1 MSSLP
6 HIPPEALDV
15 LREGQVIQAIKI
27 TREKTGLWLNES
39 KHLIDQYLQ
48 AHPQEQAR
56 VQQQVAQ
63 RSRGGVKVVVFI
75 VVLLVILI
83 WWIMK

>member
-15 LREGQVIQAIKI
+15 LREGQLIEAIKI
-27 TREKTGLWLNES
+27 TREKTGLGLKES
-39 KHLIDQYLQ
+39 KDLIDQYLQ

-63 RSRGGVKVVVFI
+63 RSRGGVKLVVFI
-75 VVLLVILI
+75 VVLLTILI

>member
-15 LREGQVIQAIKI
+15 LREGQLIEAIKI
-27 TREKTGLWLNES
+27 TREKTGLGLKES
-39 KHLIDQYLQ
+39 KDLIDQYLQ

-56 VQQQVAQ
+56 VQEQVAQ

-75 VVLLVILI
+75 VVLLIILI
-83 WWIMK
+83 WRIMK

>member
-15 LREGQVIQAIKI
+15 LREGQLIEAIKI
-27 TREKTGLWLNES
+27 TREKTGLGLKES
-39 KHLIDQYLQ
+39 KDLIDQYLQ

-63 RSRGGVKVVVFI
+63 RSRGGVKVVVFL
-75 VVLLVILI
+75 VVLLIILI

>member
-15 LREGQVIQAIKI
+15 LREGQLIEAIKI
-27 TREKTGLWLNES
+27 TREKTGLGLKES
-39 KHLIDQYLQ
+39 KDLIDQYLQ

-56 VQQQVAQ
+56 VQEQVAQ
-63 RSRGGVKVVVFI
+63 RSRGSVKIVVFI
-75 VVLLVILI
+75 VVLLTILI